1 MEQGSDKGAAG
12 RLNDPPGSW
21 ELTESEGPRDRQDLE
36 KEGLSSQMTE
46 QCVMQCTEVQAITL
60 RGASPLPY
68 PNGARVSDEDSLHSA
83 VELELGLQGYADS
96 PWPHKPA
103 HNQTRDAEV
112 GTTLGTNL
120 ALTWRRWR
128 RIHFDQ
134 TWVTQTGLSGQ
145 RSIRQKQ
152 MEIAVR
158 TWRRT
163 TSSEKKRAVDEA
175 WHHQSNFYLWEQ
187 RRMKVAMEKM
197 SLARLIEDSCK
208 RRNVWN
214 YGAMQHG
221 ERGAVRVQKV
231 SRVMHFIKWLNA
243 HRTGEG
249 ERQKVRY
256 MQSYRKHNAVK
267 TWHAWFMSGRYMS
280 KKGIKIA
287 MDAMDRLR
295 KAKHFRRIRQHC
307 SDTRARELIIRQLYR
322 AAGCPQQRQVAQ
334 QTARAL
340 YDRWIP
346 HYGTPETLVTDSHPS
361 FASGMI
367 DESFRRCR
375 CKGGVQQRGHGRQQ
389 PMRKIH
395 RMHEQRLL
403 HDDQQ
408 ERQREPRGQ
417 GWA

>member
-1 MEQGSDKGAAG
+1 MLAVIDSMQPMQRDTLGTSDRLTTDTQARNQGVSDTLSETLKGDCCRQKCSKPTSTPVGSERDRTTINCALPQAEVEQSSDKGAAS
-12 RLNDPPGSW
+12 RLTDPPGSW
-21 ELTESEGPRDRQDLE
+21 QLAAREGPGDRQNLE

-46 QCVMQCTEVQAITL
+46 QCVVQCTEVQANTL

-68 PNGARVSDEDSLHSA
+68 PNGARVSAEDSLHSA

-103 HNQTRDAEV
+103 HNQTSDAEV

-163 TSSEKKRAVDEA
+163 ISSEEKRAVDEA

-187 RRMKVAMEKM
+187 RKMKVAMEKM

-267 TWHAWFMSGRYMS
+267 VHS
-280 KKGIKIA
+280 
-287 MDAMDRLR
+287 
-295 KAKHFRRIRQHC
+295 QV
-307 SDTRARELIIRQLYR
+307 LY
-322 AAGCPQQRQVAQ
+322 CQ
-334 QTARAL
+334 
-340 YDRWIP
+340 
-346 HYGTPETLVTDSHPS
+346 
-361 FASGMI
+361 
-367 DESFRRCR
+367 
-375 CKGGVQQRGHGRQQ
+375 
-389 PMRKIH
+389 
-395 RMHEQRLL
+395 
-403 HDDQQ
+403 
-408 ERQREPRGQ
+408 
-417 GWA
+417 